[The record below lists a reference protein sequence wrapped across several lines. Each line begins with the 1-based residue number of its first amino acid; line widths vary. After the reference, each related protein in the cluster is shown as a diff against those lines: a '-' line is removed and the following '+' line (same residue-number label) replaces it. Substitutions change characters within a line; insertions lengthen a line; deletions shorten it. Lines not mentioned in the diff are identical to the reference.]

1 MIQIIKIEKKKIS
14 GSIEL
19 PFSKS
24 ILNRWLIIHALADA
38 KLPEIGNMQSHDVLL
53 LAKAINQSSGTIN
66 FEDAGTPARLFL
78 AYAAV
83 KCQNITISSNIQLKR
98 RPFAHLVEALSALG
112 AEIIYLEKEGY
123 LPVQILK
130 TVNLNLENVSINGSL
145 SSQFISGLLL
155 ISPYFSNGL
164 NIQVTGAQQSEKYID
179 TTISVMQQ
187 YGAVIKKNE
196 TGFYISPKKYQIAA
210 TPAIEADWSAATFI
224 YSLAAIAPFAQIFI
238 PDLKLNSIQ
247 GDSFTASLY
256 KQLGVQSIQK
266 LDGVQLIKTGKQVTE
281 IEIDFTN
288 IPDMFPAVVA
298 GCAALKIKGKFTGI
312 KNLTLKESNR
322 IIAMKENLWQTGAL
336 LELITENEAV
346 LSYFENEAEI
356 YTFKSYNDHR
366 IVMACSIFA
375 FYKTI
380 TIDDETVVAKSFPN
394 YWDFF
399 RDLTSI

>member
-98 RPFAHLVEALSALG
+98 RPFAHLVESLSALG

-196 TGFYISPKKYQIAA
+196 TGFYI
-210 TPAIEADWSAATFI
+210 
-224 YSLAAIAPFAQIFI
+224 
-238 PDLKLNSIQ
+238 
-247 GDSFTASLY
+247 
-256 KQLGVQSIQK
+256 
-266 LDGVQLIKTGKQVTE
+266 
-281 IEIDFTN
+281 
-288 IPDMFPAVVA
+288 
-298 GCAALKIKGKFTGI
+298 
-312 KNLTLKESNR
+312 
-322 IIAMKENLWQTGAL
+322 
-336 LELITENEAV
+336 
-346 LSYFENEAEI
+346 
-356 YTFKSYNDHR
+356 
-366 IVMACSIFA
+366 
-375 FYKTI
+375 
-380 TIDDETVVAKSFPN
+380 
-394 YWDFF
+394 
-399 RDLTSI
+399 